1 MRDVSS
7 PVRVVSAALLAVVVV
22 GGVSGCKWFRKD
34 NALYAGPP
42 ETRPLEVPPDLDRP
56 RTEGAVAVPQAPQ
69 SVTRAGAE
77 ASSAQANTNG
87 FAAAGTREAV
97 FERVARALVLVSGLS
112 IVNQAELLG
121 TFEVEYGGESFMVRV
136 AAAEDGSFVSAVDA
150 RGEPANGAA
159 AQRLITAL
167 RGAVA
172 Q

>member
-7 PVRVVSAALLAVVVV
+7 PVRVLAVAALSLAVL
-22 GGVSGCKWFRKD
+22 GASGCKWFRKD

-56 RTEGAVAVPQAPQ
+56 RTEGAVTLPQATA
-69 SVTRAGAE
+69 TRSGAE
-77 ASSAQANTNG
+77 AVAQGNG

-97 FERVARALVLVSGLS
+97 FERVARALVLVSGLT

-136 AAAEDGSFVSAVDA
+136 AAAEDGSVVSAVDA

-159 AQRLITAL
+159 AQRLMTSL
-167 RGAVA
+167 KGAVA

>member
-7 PVRVVSAALLAVVVV
+7 PVRVLAVAVLAVAVV
-22 GGVSGCKWFRKD
+22 GVSGCKWFRKD

-56 RTEGAVAVPQAPQ
+56 RTEGAVAVPQVPQ
-69 SVTRAGAE
+69 SVTRSGAE
-77 ASSAQANTNG
+77 VASAQANANG

-97 FERVARALVLVSGLS
+97 LERVARALVLVSGLS

-121 TFEVEYGGESFMVRV
+121 TFEVEYDGESFMVRV

-159 AQRLITAL
+159 AQRLITSL
-167 RGAVA
+167 KGAVA

>member
-7 PVRVVSAALLAVVVV
+7 PVRVLSAALLALVVV
-22 GGVSGCKWFRKD
+22 GGVSGCKRFRKD

-42 ETRPLEVPPDLDRP
+42 ATRPLEVPPDLDRP
-56 RTEGAVAVPQAPQ
+56 RTEGAIALPQGTQP
-69 SVTRAGAE
+69 VTGADAE
-77 ASSAQANTNG
+77 ANANG
-87 FAAAGTREAV
+87 FAAAGTRDEV
-97 FERVARALVLVSGLS
+97 LERVARALVLVSELN

-136 AAAEDGSFVSAVDA
+136 VAAEGEGGSFVSAVDT

-159 AQRLITAL
+159 AQRLMTAL
-167 RGAVA
+167 KGAVA

>member
-7 PVRVVSAALLAVVVV
+7 PVRVLSAALLAVVVV

-42 ETRPLEVPPDLDRP
+42 ENRPLEVPPDLDRP
-56 RTEGAVAVPQAPQ
+56 RTEGAVTVPQQ
-69 SVTRAGAE
+69 SVTRSGAE
-77 ASSAQANTNG
+77 VSAQANATG
-87 FAAAGTREAV
+87 FAATGAREAV
-97 FERVARALVLVSGLS
+97 FERVARALVLVSGLT

-136 AAAEDGSFVSAVDA
+136 ASVEGGSFVSAVDP

-159 AQRLITAL
+159 AQRLMTAL
-167 RGAVA
+167 KGAVA

>member
-1 MRDVSS
+1 MRDVAS
-7 PVRVVSAALLAVVVV
+7 PVRVLSAALLALAVI

-42 ETRPLEVPPDLDRP
+42 ENRPLEVPPDLDRP
-56 RTEGAVAVPQAPQ
+56 RTEGAVTVPQTPQ
-69 SVTRAGAE
+69 SVTRSGAE
-77 ASSAQANTNG
+77 ASAQEQANG

-97 FERVARALVLVSGLS
+97 FERVARALVLVSGLT

-136 AAAEDGSFVSAVDA
+136 VAGAGDGSFVSAVDP

>member
-7 PVRVVSAALLAVVVV
+7 PVRVLSAALLALTVV

-42 ETRPLEVPPDLDRP
+42 ENRPLEVPPDLDRP
-56 RTEGAVAVPQAPQ
+56 RTEGAVSLPQ
-69 SVTRAGAE
+69 SGQPVTRSGAE
-77 ASSAQANTNG
+77 AAAQANANG
-87 FAAAGTREAV
+87 FAAEGAREAV

-136 AAAEDGSFVSAVDA
+136 AGTEGGSFVSAVDA

-159 AQRLITAL
+159 AQRLMTAL
-167 RGAVA
+167 KGAVA

>member
-1 MRDVSS
+1 MRDVAS
-7 PVRVVSAALLAVVVV
+7 PVRVLSAALLALAVI

-42 ETRPLEVPPDLDRP
+42 ENRPLEVPPDLDRP
-56 RTEGAVAVPQAPQ
+56 RTEGAVTVPQTPQ
-69 SVTRAGAE
+69 SVTRSGAE
-77 ASSAQANTNG
+77 ATAQANANG
-87 FAAAGTREAV
+87 FAAAGAREAV
-97 FERVARALVLVSGLS
+97 FERVARALVLVNGLT

-136 AAAEDGSFVSAVDA
+136 AGAEDGSFVSAVDA